1 MNARLIFLLFVPLF
15 FSACSEEKRQLFKRG
30 KSVPKPFVLEMQHF
44 FSEAEDNVS
53 FPIWFDDQLIQKN
66 GIKTITRKVYSL
78 NEDVATASS
87 PKSERIYTFNAQG
100 GLVSIQ
106 IREFYEG
113 QKVNDVTFQ
122 YSGVKDTYGFQKV
135 SKGARNGEI
144 SDFGGYQ
151 MYSVEK
157 TASNFLAYRNDENG
171 NYLFFL
177 PNERNWGSLSVDS
190 ILGPTPED
198 IVAYGTPKVPV
209 KRFNVENRVNESNV
223 RTFKYARNSSHPME
237 IEFDRE
243 PFHYKRTINYD
254 KIGQCNG
261 FIDSTFS
268 LDQYL
273 MRRDSKI
280 IKDKNQLPVKVVHA
294 SARLKSDP
302 NNTQIETFEYT
313 YYE

>member
-1 MNARLIFLLFVPLF
+1 MNTRTGLLLF
-15 FSACSEEKRQLFKRG
+15 FSLVFLACSEDKRPFFRSG
-30 KSVPKPFVLEMQHF
+30 KVDPKPFVLEMQHF

-53 FPIWFDDQLIQKN
+53 FPVWFDEALIKKN
-66 GIKTITRKVYSL
+66 RIKTITRKVYGL
-78 NEDVATASS
+78 NEELANVSS
-87 PKSERIYTFNAQG
+87 QKWERLYQFDQNG
-100 GLVSIQ
+100 HLVSLQ
-106 IREFYEG
+106 IKEFYEG
-113 QKVNDVTFQ
+113 QKVNDVTFH
-122 YSGVKDTYGFQKV
+122 YSGVKDQYGFQTV
-135 SKGARNGEI
+135 TNDGGGEEM

-151 MYSVEK
+151 MYHVEK

-177 PNERNWGSLSVDS
+177 PNEQHWGSLSVDS

-198 IVAYGTPKVPV
+198 IVIYGTPKVPV

-223 RTFKYARNSSHPME
+223 RDFVYAGKSAHPIK
-237 IEFDRE
+237 IEFDKV
-243 PFHYKRTINYD
+243 PFHYKRTINYT
-254 KIGQCNG
+254 KSGECTG
-261 FIDSTFS
+261 FVDSTFS

-273 MRRDSKI
+273 MRRNTRF
-280 IKDKNQLPVKVVHA
+280 IKNKQQLPVKVVHA